1 MLHGNVMVTNPMHYS
16 CLNCRK
22 FSIVRLAF
30 SKLWYWDLYEQLVFF
45 DFRFSRT
52 MAVTG
57 KFLAYKY
64 CVQTSKKVA
73 SGLGHSVRER

>member
-1 MLHGNVMVTNPMHYS
+1 MLHGIGMATNPMHYS
-16 CLNCRK
+16 CWNCRK
-22 FSIVRLAF
+22 LSIVKLAF
-30 SKLWYWDLYEQLVFF
+30 SKLCYWDLYEQLVFF

-73 SGLGHSVRER
+73 SGLGHLVRYR